1 MFVETL
7 LRRVVDLA
15 EEYPRGEVPDRVLWE
30 KQGDDYE
37 EYIEAAKRL
46 EGEGLVESSTSDY
59 ATLRPRRRERKHSR
73 AFENSQTHS
82 NLANLCISI
91 QPRYIICYLPCPAG
105 RATTHCSTVSSFEI
119 LSALLLRTSYRVVMP
134 QS

>member
-30 KQGDDYE
+30 EPDDNYE

-46 EGEGLVESSTSDY
+46 VEQHP
-59 ATLRPRRRERKHSR
+59 AAEERPS
-73 AFENSQTHS
+73 
-82 NLANLCISI
+82 
-91 QPRYIICYLPCPAG
+91 
-105 RATTHCSTVSSFEI
+105 
-119 LSALLLRTSYRVVMP
+119 
-134 QS
+134 

>member
-30 KQGDDYE
+30 DKGDNYE

-46 EGEGLVESSTSDY
+46 DGEGLVESATSDY
-59 ATLRPRRRERKHSR
+59 ATLRATEKGTKAIRGFRE
-73 AFENSQTHS
+73 
-82 NLANLCISI
+82 
-91 QPRYIICYLPCPAG
+91 
-105 RATTHCSTVSSFEI
+105 
-119 LSALLLRTSYRVVMP
+119 
-134 QS
+134 